1 MFAANDVRHTFDVG
15 QEQQLL
21 TTLQILYPVVT
32 LAILASGCCW
42 TGANPANTCFEL
54 QHHLKL
60 SGARTIVTTHDL
72 LSTVTVAVDK
82 LGGGVDIVILSDI
95 LQEDMAATSVKSNL
109 VPKLVTLHDL
119 RRDRDATYLWEQLA
133 GVDENSAAT
142 LMATSG
148 STGLPKLAQRTH
160 KALVAETR
168 AIEDNN
174 QEKPYEVR
182 RLYCTPAIWGAY
194 PFPEMV
200 INSLRLGIP
209 SYFIRQF
216 EEQLVSKICKDGVTE
231 IMAVP
236 HVLSKIL
243 DQVIETHTQTQIQS
257 LRMVVCAGA
266 PLAPALAERFMNIFD
281 VPPRVVQVWGLTECG
296 HLTHWVYPESDK
308 TGSVGRPVS
317 GCDIRVRGAD
327 GTWTTTDQG
336 ELWVKG
342 SQLMKRY
349 LGNEAATAETLQ
361 PDGWFKT
368 GDIGYLNGGK
378 VYIVD
383 RLKDIIKVDGFV
395 VSPTELENALHHCPG
410 IEDVAAV
417 RNGNISDE
425 HPVIH
430 VVPAGNDAPVSDI
443 EECLHSRLSGYKV
456 DKCEVKLVDSIPRNR
471 GGKILRSEL
480 MQKAESDS

>member
-1 MFAANDVRHTFDVG
+1 M
-15 QEQQLL
+15 
-21 TTLQILYPVVT
+21 QILYPVVT
-32 LAILASGCCW
+32 LAILASGGCW

-54 QHHLKL
+54 QHHLEL
-60 SGARTIVTTHDL
+60 SGARMIVTTRDL
-72 LSTVTVAVDK
+72 LSTVTAAIDK
-82 LGGGVDIVILSDI
+82 MGGGVDVVILSDI
-95 LQEDMAATSVKSNL
+95 LQENVAATSAET
-109 VPKLVTLHDL
+109 KLDPRSVALHDL
-119 RRDRDATYLWEQLA
+119 IQDRDNSFLWKQLA
-133 GVDENSAAT
+133 GVDESSFAT

-160 KALVAETR
+160 KALVEETR

-174 QEKPYEVR
+174 QEKPYEVS

-216 EEQLVSKICKDGVTE
+216 EESLVSKICKYRVTE
-231 IMAVP
+231 VMTVP

-243 DQVIETHTQTQIQS
+243 DQVTETHTETQIQS
-257 LRMVVCAGA
+257 LRMVMSAGA
-266 PLAPALAERFMNIFD
+266 PLAPALAERFTSIFD

-327 GTWTTTDQG
+327 DTWTTTGQG

-342 SQLMKRY
+342 SQLMTRY
-349 LGNEAATAETLQ
+349 LGNEAATAETLRA
-361 PDGWFKT
+361 DGWFRT
-368 GDIGYLNGGK
+368 GHIGYLDSGK
-378 VYIVD
+378 VYIID

-395 VSPTELENALHHCPG
+395 VSPTELENALYHCPG
-410 IEDVAAV
+410 VEDVAAV
-417 RNGNISDE
+417 RSGNISDE
-425 HPVIH
+425 HPVLH
-430 VVPAGNDAPVSDI
+430 VVPAGTDASASDI

-456 DKCEVKLVDSIPRNR
+456 DKCEVKLVGSIPRNR
-471 GGKILRSEL
+471 GGKILQGEL
-480 MQKAESDS
+480 MRKAESGP